1 MLQPHKPCA
10 GFSLEVVQDTSR
22 MLCQWVRRL
31 KIGLLA
37 SALQSQVYT
46 ERCVA
51 CLGSTSL
58 PCACWTWPE
67 LGAPPPRWRSV
78 ATCGRSHLCFRG
90 AQASGRVLTS
100 VRRTWLGASELQP
113 NKYIPH
119 TPHASASSL
128 SQLGALPACVKP
140 TRDIT
145 AMTVCTCLWHPS
157 SPALGHQVPVTN
169 SHLIVVKCFYLRRIH
184 HLLIMDMLGDTL
196 DNVDRGCVYQR

>member
-1 MLQPHKPCA
+1 MLYIVR
-10 GFSLEVVQDTSR
+10 SLLRMSLLLTLTDSTDMTRLYVSVVVS
-22 MLCQWVRRL
+22 
-31 KIGLLA
+31 LA
-37 SALQSQVYT
+37 TPLP
-46 ERCVA
+46 RC
-51 CLGSTSL
+51 
-58 PCACWTWPE
+58 
-67 LGAPPPRWRSV
+67 RSV

-100 VRRTWLGASELQP
+100 VRRTWLGASEMRP

-169 SHLIVVKCFYLRRIH
+169 SHLIVVKCFYLQRIH